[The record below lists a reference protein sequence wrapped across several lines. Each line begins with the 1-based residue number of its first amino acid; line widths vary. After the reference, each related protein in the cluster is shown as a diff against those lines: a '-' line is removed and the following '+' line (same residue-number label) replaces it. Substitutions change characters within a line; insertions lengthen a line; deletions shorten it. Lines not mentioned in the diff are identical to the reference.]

1 MRNARFDQRPF
12 NLRRQFYDL
21 FKMIFG
27 QRSSGAGL
35 DTDQETVWTPPV
47 DLYREDGRWVVR
59 VEMPGV
65 NPNDVSVSVV
75 DDRLII
81 RGERKLSEALK
92 SEYCILHECSTG
104 PFERIISLS
113 APIPEDQIK
122 ARYRQG
128 ILFVTFPV
136 TAEKGKRI
144 EIQSETSSEETP
156 KAA

>member
-1 MRNARFDQRPF
+1 
-12 NLRRQFYDL
+12 
-21 FKMIFG
+21 
-27 QRSSGAGL
+27 
-35 DTDQETVWTPPV
+35 
-47 DLYREDGRWVVR
+47 
-59 VEMPGV
+59 MPGV

-104 PFERIISLS
+104 PFERIISLP
-113 APIPEDQIK
+113 APVPEDRIK

-128 ILFVTFPV
+128 ILYVTFSV

-144 EIQSETSSEETP
+144 EIQSEASSEETP

>member
-1 MRNARFDQRPF
+1 MRKDRSNQRPF
-12 NLRRQFYDL
+12 KLKRQFYDL

-35 DTDQETVWTPPV
+35 HTDQETVWTPSA

-59 VEMPGV
+59 VELPGV
-65 NPNDVSVSVV
+65 NSNDVSVSVV

-104 PFERIISLS
+104 PFERIIRLP
-113 APIPEDQIK
+113 APVPEDRIK
-122 ARYRQG
+122 AGYRQG
-128 ILFVTFPV
+128 ILSITFPA
-136 TAEKGKRI
+136 TEEKGKRI
-144 EIQSETSSEETP
+144 EIQSEEPPEETP

>member
-12 NLRRQFYDL
+12 KLRRQFYDL

-81 RGERKLSEALK
+81 RGERKLSE
-92 SEYCILHECSTG
+92 G
-104 PFERIISLS
+104 P
-113 APIPEDQIK
+113 
-122 ARYRQG
+122 
-128 ILFVTFPV
+128 
-136 TAEKGKRI
+136 
-144 EIQSETSSEETP
+144 
-156 KAA
+156 